1 MRTLII
7 FNRNY
12 VDDPA
17 DLRDVLEHLFQVDII
32 LIDTLTHWLLVIVL
46 IFAKLIVF
54 SQEGRHEGGVPPMP
68 LADIQVLYRRH
79 LLKICKQ
86 DLHK

>member
-1 MRTLII
+1 MRNLTI

-68 LADIQVLYRRH
+68 PADIQVLYRRH
-79 LLKICKQ
+79 LLKIF
-86 DLHK
+86 